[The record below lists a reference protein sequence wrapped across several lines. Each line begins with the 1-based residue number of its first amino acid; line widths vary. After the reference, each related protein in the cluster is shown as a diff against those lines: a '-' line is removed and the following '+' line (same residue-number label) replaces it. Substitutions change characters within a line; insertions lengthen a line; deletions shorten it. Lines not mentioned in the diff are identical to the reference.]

1 MISKMTK
8 NIKPQIDEANEIA
21 KSLAQE
27 VQFDFKLTSGGSKDT
42 MNLQEIETAH
52 NEKYRLEIQVNNL
65 MHNEMYHW
73 GIEKFTDRLVMMRD
87 LLSVYETSGEIAEV
101 DLNDNPFIDV
111 PQASLIGTGYYKL
124 EPLGYLIDNPSQ
136 ISLIGSTFKT
146 HGNLF
151 VNIIPLGPEGQPIE
165 EMQDDQIPEEPEDL
179 LGQEIKFVINIDKAA
194 DLPENFCKNVYVE
207 Y

>member
-1 MISKMTK
+1 MTK
-8 NIKPQIDEANEIA
+8 DIKPQIDEANEIA

-42 MNLQEIETAH
+42 LNVEDLEGAH
-52 NEKYRLEIQVNNL
+52 NEKYKLEIQVNNL

-73 GIEKFTDRLVMMRD
+73 DIEKFTDRLVMMRD
-87 LLSVYETSGEIAEV
+87 LLSLYETSGEIAEV

-124 EPLGYLIDNPSQ
+124 EPLSYMIDNPSQ

-151 VNIIPLGPEGQPIE
+151 VNIIPLGPEGQPMDE
-165 EMQDDQIPEEPEDL
+165 CPDELIPEEPEDL
-179 LGQEIKFVINIDKAA
+179 LG
-194 DLPENFCKNVYVE
+194 
-207 Y
+207 